1 MKGYK
6 HLEYLSDRYVLLTLA
21 YLGGVHIQEET
32 VLTTRV
38 VWGVALWTSTAIY
51 CRIKLSLPCTCG
63 YRSLHEKKILFQ
75 YKRGF

>member
-32 VLTTRV
+32 VLITRV
-38 VWGVALWTSTAIY
+38 VWVVALWTSTNIF
-51 CRIKLSLPCTCG
+51 CRIQLSLPCTCG
-63 YRSLHEKKILFQ
+63 YRSLHEKNLTSK
-75 YKRGF
+75 